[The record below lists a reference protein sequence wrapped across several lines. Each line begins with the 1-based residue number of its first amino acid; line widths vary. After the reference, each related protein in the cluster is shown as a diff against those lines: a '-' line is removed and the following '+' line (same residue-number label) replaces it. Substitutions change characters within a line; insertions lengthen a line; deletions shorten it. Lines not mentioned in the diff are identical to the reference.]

1 MFVESRF
8 HSQLHMTN
16 YFPLA
21 DCANVLCTSVD
32 LLVASC
38 NKMAPIT
45 VSVRYSFKSIT
56 NRLIMTICYFMTSN
70 QETSFLKVNLLQTIL
85 IIERMQSNIL
95 IDV

>member
-1 MFVESRF
+1 
-8 HSQLHMTN
+8 MTN

-56 NRLIMTICYFMTSN
+56 NRLIMTILLFHDLKPRDF
-70 QETSFLKVNLLQTIL
+70 FLESELTPD
-85 IIERMQSNIL
+85 NIDNREDAIKYINRC
-95 IDV
+95 IDECKNRREG